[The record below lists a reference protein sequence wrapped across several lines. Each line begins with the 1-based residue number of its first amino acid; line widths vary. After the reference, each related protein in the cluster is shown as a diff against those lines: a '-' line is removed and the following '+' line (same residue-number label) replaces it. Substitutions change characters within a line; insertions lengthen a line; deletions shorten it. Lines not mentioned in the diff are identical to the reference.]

1 MLSNLPLSRYELV
14 GSVKLAYVQQ
24 QHTIVPR
31 SNSDA
36 PEIDFFIEDP
46 SAGKRTA
53 VHCLPCQGTISR
65 EMVEASLAR
74 VNEVQSLQIV
84 TNGTFSPESV
94 EFASQNASRL
104 TLVGGESIR
113 RSLQTIPPL
122 ISKLGMAP
130 PLPLQLAKA
139 PAPKRGWGLPVI
151 LGIVGV
157 VVVLGIV
164 GVVGIVAA
172 IAIPNVSKVHA
183 AAEDAK
189 SRRDAQ
195 TLASVFAA
203 AQAAG
208 LDFAAPGGDLMETLQ
223 SLTVGKKVES
233 GPFAGINFSVPRL
246 SEEDLRKASK
256 FLALEDGMLVYNGDP
271 SGD

>member
-1 MLSNLPLSRYELV
+1 MLSNFSLTRQELV

-31 SNSDA
+31 SNSDV

-53 VHCLPCQGTISR
+53 VHCLPCEGTISR
-65 EMVEASLAR
+65 EMLEASLAR
-74 VNEVQSLQIV
+74 VNNGQPLQIV
-84 TNGTFSPESV
+84 TNGAFSPDSV
-94 EFASQNASRL
+94 EFARQNALHLS
-104 TLVGGESIR
+104 LVGGESIR
-113 RSLQTIPPL
+113 RSLQSIQPL

-130 PLPLQLAKA
+130 PLPVQLAKA

-157 VVVLGIV
+157 VVILGIV

-172 IAIPNVSKVHA
+172 IAIPNVSKIHV

-195 TLASVFAA
+195 SLASVFAA
-203 AQAAG
+203 AEAAG
-208 LDFAAPGGDLMETLQ
+208 LDFTVPGGDLMEILQ
-223 SLTVGKKVES
+223 SLTAGKKVES
-233 GPFAGINFSVPRL
+233 GPFAGMLFSVPRL
-246 SEEDLRKASK
+246 TEEDLRKASK
-256 FLALEDGMLVYNGDP
+256 FLAMEDGRLLYIGNP
-271 SGD
+271 SAD